1 VSPVPSG
8 GYFWA
13 YFTSRRNYGNRFK
26 TNLWDSAAKKIW
38 VTAIDINAAPGT
50 DPSHPAFYLPGQED
64 QSGNIRAFAALNPC
78 KADGNSCETGVDC
91 CGGSCDPAKS
101 TCGKPVGCAL
111 IDNRCM
117 TTADCC
123 TNGGPV
129 LQCVGGVCTQVV
141 M

>member
-1 VSPVPSG
+1 V
-8 GYFWA
+8 

-38 VTAIDINAAPGT
+38 VAAIDINAPPGT

-91 CGGSCDPAKS
+91 CDGSCVNN
-101 TCGKPVGCAL
+101 TCGKPMGCATL
-111 IDNRCM
+111 DNRCN

-123 TNGGPV
+123 NEGGV
-129 LQCVGGVCTQVV
+129 MLQCVGGVCTQLIR
-141 M
+141 